1 MTIINRTMPLP
12 SNVEYVLSKLK
23 ENGYQAYVVGGA
35 VRDFLMGKT
44 PHDYD
49 LTSDALPS
57 QISDVFKEFYQEHSG
72 EKHGTIRVI
81 VDHKPIE
88 ITTFRC
94 DEGYTD
100 YRRPDNV
107 EFVKDVYI
115 DSKRRDFSINAFY
128 YSEGHI
134 YDFHEGL
141 EDLNNKIIK
150 TIGNPSARFHED
162 ALRILRAIRFS
173 AKLGY
178 EIESK
183 TKTALLDCKEE
194 LNLIAKERIL
204 IELKEISS
212 TSNFFRNIKEYFPI
226 FKLIIPCLDKIGN
239 SIDDIYNFDTKSY
252 GDYIASLSALFSL
265 REINND
271 FMPWRLFI
279 KMDNES
285 INAIKTLIKLKDIN
299 FNNSFDDDY
308 INGLILLSKPVDINV
323 FKNYLINLYNLKRFK
338 NDDIDSILNRVD
350 ILSEGNTPYSLKD
363 LEIDGNDLLKL
374 GIEKNQYFKEILN
387 EVLLR
392 CNQGD
397 LNNNNRNEEI
407 EFVKKWI
414 RTNTN

>member
-12 SNVEYVLSKLK
+12 SSVEYVLSRLK

-57 QISDVFKEFYQEHSG
+57 QISDVFKDFYQEHSG

-141 EDLNNKIIK
+141 EDLNNKVIK
-150 TIGNPSARFHED
+150 TIGNPSTRFHED

-204 IELKEISS
+204 TELKEISS
-212 TSNFFRNIKEYFPI
+212 TSNFFRDIKKYFPI

-271 FMPWRLFI
+271 FMLWKLFI

-323 FKNYLINLYNLKRFK
+323 FENYLINLYNLKRFK

-350 ILSEGNTPYSLKD
+350 ILSKGNTPYFLKD

-397 LNNNNRNEEI
+397 LNNNRNEEI

>member
-12 SNVEYVLSKLK
+12 SSVEYVLSKLK

-57 QISDVFKEFYQEHSG
+57 QISDVFKDFYQEHSG

-141 EDLNNKIIK
+141 EDLNNKVIK
-150 TIGNPSARFHED
+150 TIGNPSTRFHED

-204 IELKEISS
+204 TELKEISS
-212 TSNFFRNIKEYFPI
+212 TSNFFRNVKEYFPI

-271 FMPWRLFI
+271 FMPWKLFI

-350 ILSEGNTPYSLKD
+350 ILSKGNTPYSLKD

-397 LNNNNRNEEI
+397 LNNNRNEEI

>member
-12 SNVEYVLSKLK
+12 SSVEYVLSKLK

-57 QISDVFKEFYQEHSG
+57 QISDVFKDFYQEHSG

-141 EDLNNKIIK
+141 EDLNNKVIK
-150 TIGNPSARFHED
+150 TIGNPSTRFHED

-204 IELKEISS
+204 TELKEISS
-212 TSNFFRNIKEYFPI
+212 TSNFFKDIKEYFPI

-299 FNNSFDDDY
+299 FNNFFDDDY
-308 INGLILLSKPVDINV
+308 ISGLILLSKPVDINV

-338 NDDIDSILNRVD
+338 NVDIDSILNRVD

-397 LNNNNRNEEI
+397 LNNNRNEEI

>member
-1 MTIINRTMPLP
+1 MTVINRTMPLP
-12 SNVEYVLSKLK
+12 SSVEYVLSKLK

-57 QISDVFKEFYQEHSG
+57 QISDVFKDFYQEHSG

-128 YSEGHI
+128 YFEGHI

-141 EDLNNKIIK
+141 EDLNNKVIK
-150 TIGNPSARFHED
+150 TIGNPSTRFHED

-204 IELKEISS
+204 TELKEISS

-239 SIDDIYNFDTKSY
+239 SIDDIYNFDIKSY

-308 INGLILLSKPVDINV
+308 INGLILLSKPVDINA

-350 ILSEGNTPYSLKD
+350 ILSQGNTPYSLKD

-397 LNNNNRNEEI
+397 LNNNRNEEI

-414 RTNTN
+414 RNNTN

>member
-12 SNVEYVLSKLK
+12 SSVEYVLSKLK

-57 QISDVFKEFYQEHSG
+57 QISDVFKDFYQEHSG

-81 VDHKPIE
+81 IDHKPIE

-141 EDLNNKIIK
+141 EDLNNKVIK
-150 TIGNPSARFHED
+150 TIGNPSSRFHED

-212 TSNFFRNIKEYFPI
+212 TSNFFRNIKEYFSI

-374 GIEKNQYFKEILN
+374 GIEKNQYFKEMLN

-397 LNNNNRNEEI
+397 LNNNRNEEI

>member
-12 SNVEYVLSKLK
+12 SSVEYVLSKLK

-57 QISDVFKEFYQEHSG
+57 QISDVFKDFYQEHSG

-141 EDLNNKIIK
+141 EDLNNKVIK
-150 TIGNPSARFHED
+150 TIGNPSTRFHED

-204 IELKEISS
+204 TELKEISS
-212 TSNFFRNIKEYFPI
+212 TSNFFRDIKEYFPI

-338 NDDIDSILNRVD
+338 NDDIDSVLNRVD

-397 LNNNNRNEEI
+397 LNNNRNEQI

-414 RTNTN
+414 RNNTN

>member
-1 MTIINRTMPLP
+1 MPLP
-12 SNVEYVLSKLK
+12 SSVEYVLSKLK

-57 QISDVFKEFYQEHSG
+57 QISDVFKDFYQEHSG

-141 EDLNNKIIK
+141 EDLNNKVIK
-150 TIGNPSARFHED
+150 TIGNPSTRFHED

-212 TSNFFRNIKEYFPI
+212 TSNFFRNVKEYFPI

-239 SIDDIYNFDTKSY
+239 SIDDIYNFDIKSY

-338 NDDIDSILNRVD
+338 NDDIDSVLNRVD

-397 LNNNNRNEEI
+397 LNNNRNEEI

-414 RTNTN
+414 RTNIN

>member
-1 MTIINRTMPLP
+1 MTVINRTMPLP
-12 SNVEYVLSKLK
+12 SSVEYVLSKLK

-57 QISDVFKEFYQEHSG
+57 QISDVFKDFYQEHSG

-81 VDHKPIE
+81 IDHKPIE

-141 EDLNNKIIK
+141 EDLNNKVIK

-212 TSNFFRNIKEYFPI
+212 TSNFFRDIKEYFPI

-392 CNQGD
+392 CNQGN
-397 LNNNNRNEEI
+397 LNNNRNEEI

>member
-12 SNVEYVLSKLK
+12 SSVEYVLSKLK

-44 PHDYD
+44 PRDYD

-57 QISDVFKEFYQEHSG
+57 QISEVFKEFYQEHSG

-81 VDHKPIE
+81 IDHKPIE

-107 EFVKDVYI
+107 EFVKDAYI

-141 EDLNNKIIK
+141 EDLNNKVIK

-212 TSNFFRNIKEYFPI
+212 TSNFFIDIKEYFPI

-299 FNNSFDDDY
+299 FNNSFDDNY

-397 LNNNNRNEEI
+397 LNNNRNEEI

>member
-12 SNVEYVLSKLK
+12 SSVEYVLSKLK

-57 QISDVFKEFYQEHSG
+57 QISDVFKDFYQEHSG

-81 VDHKPIE
+81 IDHKPIE

-107 EFVKDVYI
+107 EFVKDAYI

-141 EDLNNKIIK
+141 EDLNNKVIK

-299 FNNSFDDDY
+299 FSNSFDDDY

-323 FKNYLINLYNLKRFK
+323 FKNYLINLYNLKRLK
-338 NDDIDSILNRVD
+338 NDDIDSILNRVG

-397 LNNNNRNEEI
+397 LNNNRNEEI

>member
-1 MTIINRTMPLP
+1 MTVINRTMPLP
-12 SNVEYVLSKLK
+12 SSVEYVLSKLK

-57 QISDVFKEFYQEHSG
+57 QISDVFKDFYQEHSG

-81 VDHKPIE
+81 IDHKPIE

-141 EDLNNKIIK
+141 EDLNNKVIK
-150 TIGNPSARFHED
+150 TIGNPSTRFHED

-178 EIESK
+178 KIESK

-204 IELKEISS
+204 TELKEISS
-212 TSNFFRNIKEYFPI
+212 TSNFFRNVKEYFPI
-226 FKLIIPCLDKIGN
+226 FKLIIPCLGKIGN
-239 SIDDIYNFDTKSY
+239 SIDDIYNFDTKSC

-397 LNNNNRNEEI
+397 LNNNRNEEI

-414 RTNTN
+414 RNNTN

>member
-12 SNVEYVLSKLK
+12 SSVEYVLSKLK

-57 QISDVFKEFYQEHSG
+57 QISDVFKDFYQEHSG

-81 VDHKPIE
+81 IDHKPIE

-115 DSKRRDFSINAFY
+115 DSKRRDFSVNAFY

-141 EDLNNKIIK
+141 EDLNNKVIK

-212 TSNFFRNIKEYFPI
+212 TSNFFRNVKEYFPI

-299 FNNSFDDDY
+299 FNNFFDNDY

-350 ILSEGNTPYSLKD
+350 IFSKGNTPYSLKD

-397 LNNNNRNEEI
+397 LNNNRNEEI

>member
-12 SNVEYVLSKLK
+12 SSVEYVLSRLK

-57 QISDVFKEFYQEHSG
+57 QISDVFKDFYQEHSG

-128 YSEGHI
+128 YFEGHI

-141 EDLNNKIIK
+141 EDLNNKVIK
-150 TIGNPSARFHED
+150 TIGNPSTRFHED

-204 IELKEISS
+204 TELKEISS
-212 TSNFFRNIKEYFPI
+212 TSNFFRNVKEYFPI

-239 SIDDIYNFDTKSY
+239 SIDDIYNFDIKSY

-338 NDDIDSILNRVD
+338 NDDIDSVLNRVD

-392 CNQGD
+392 CNQGN
-397 LNNNNRNEEI
+397 LNNNRNEEI

-414 RTNTN
+414 RTNIN

>member
-1 MTIINRTMPLP
+1 MTILNRTMPLP
-12 SNVEYVLSKLK
+12 SSVEYVLSKLK

-57 QISDVFKEFYQEHSG
+57 QISDVFKDFYQEHSG

-81 VDHKPIE
+81 IDHKPIE

-141 EDLNNKIIK
+141 EDLNNKVIK
-150 TIGNPSARFHED
+150 TIGSPSIRFHED

-226 FKLIIPCLDKIGN
+226 FKIIIPCLDKIGN
-239 SIDDIYNFDTKSY
+239 SIDDIYNFDTESY

-271 FMPWRLFI
+271 FMPWKLFI

-338 NDDIDSILNRVD
+338 NDDIDSILNRVG

-397 LNNNNRNEEI
+397 LNNNRNEEI

>member
-12 SNVEYVLSKLK
+12 SSVEYVLSKLK

-57 QISDVFKEFYQEHSG
+57 QISEVFKEFYQEHSG

-81 VDHKPIE
+81 IDHKPIE

-141 EDLNNKIIK
+141 EDLNNKVIK

-212 TSNFFRNIKEYFPI
+212 TSNFFRDIKEYFPI

-350 ILSEGNTPYSLKD
+350 ILFEGNTPYSLKD

-397 LNNNNRNEEI
+397 LNNNRNEEI

>member
-12 SNVEYVLSKLK
+12 SSVEYVLSKLK

-57 QISDVFKEFYQEHSG
+57 QISDVFKDFYQEHSG

-81 VDHKPIE
+81 IDHKPIE

-107 EFVKDVYI
+107 EFVKDAYI

-141 EDLNNKIIK
+141 EDLNNKVIK

-212 TSNFFRNIKEYFPI
+212 TSNFFRDIKEYFPI

-308 INGLILLSKPVDINV
+308 INGLILLSKPVDMNV

-374 GIEKNQYFKEILN
+374 GIEKNKYFKEILN

-397 LNNNNRNEEI
+397 LNNNRNEEI

-414 RTNTN
+414 RNNTN

>member
-12 SNVEYVLSKLK
+12 SSVEYVLSKLK

-57 QISDVFKEFYQEHSG
+57 QISDVFKDFYQEHSG

-81 VDHKPIE
+81 IDHKPIE

-141 EDLNNKIIK
+141 EDLNNKVIK

-212 TSNFFRNIKEYFPI
+212 TSNFFIDIKEYFPI

-299 FNNSFDDDY
+299 FNNSFDDNY

-392 CNQGD
+392 CNQGN
-397 LNNNNRNEEI
+397 LNNNRNEEI

>member
-12 SNVEYVLSKLK
+12 SSVEYVLSKLK

-57 QISDVFKEFYQEHSG
+57 QISDVFKDFYQEHSG

-141 EDLNNKIIK
+141 EDLNNKVIK
-150 TIGNPSARFHED
+150 TIGNPSTRFHED

-204 IELKEISS
+204 TELKEISS
-212 TSNFFRNIKEYFPI
+212 TSNFFRNVKEYFPI

-239 SIDDIYNFDTKSY
+239 SIDDIYNFDIKSY

-350 ILSEGNTPYSLKD
+350 ILSQGNTPYSLKD

-387 EVLLR
+387 EALLR

-397 LNNNNRNEEI
+397 LNNNRNGEI

>member
-12 SNVEYVLSKLK
+12 SSVEYVLSKLK

-57 QISDVFKEFYQEHSG
+57 QISDVFKDFYQEHSG

-81 VDHKPIE
+81 IDHKPIE

-107 EFVKDVYI
+107 EFVKDAYI

-141 EDLNNKIIK
+141 EDLNNKVIK

-212 TSNFFRNIKEYFPI
+212 TSNFFIDIKEYFPI

-299 FNNSFDDDY
+299 FNNSFDDNY

-397 LNNNNRNEEI
+397 LNNNRNEEI

-414 RTNTN
+414 RTNIN

>member
-12 SNVEYVLSKLK
+12 SSVEYVLSKLK

-57 QISDVFKEFYQEHSG
+57 QISDVFKDFYQEHSG

-81 VDHKPIE
+81 IDHKPIE

-107 EFVKDVYI
+107 EFVKDAYI

-134 YDFHEGL
+134 YDFHDGL
-141 EDLNNKIIK
+141 EDLNNKVIK
-150 TIGNPSARFHED
+150 TIGNPSTRFHED

-212 TSNFFRNIKEYFPI
+212 TSNFFRDIKEYFPI

-308 INGLILLSKPVDINV
+308 INGLILLSKPVDMNV

-397 LNNNNRNEEI
+397 LNNNRNEEI

>member
-1 MTIINRTMPLP
+1 MTVINRTMPLP
-12 SNVEYVLSKLK
+12 SSVEYVLSKLK

-57 QISDVFKEFYQEHSG
+57 KISDVFKDFYQEHSG

-141 EDLNNKIIK
+141 EDLNNKVIK
-150 TIGNPSARFHED
+150 TIGNPSTRFHED

-204 IELKEISS
+204 TELKEISS
-212 TSNFFRNIKEYFPI
+212 TSNFFRNVKEYFPI

-392 CNQGD
+392 CNQGN
-397 LNNNNRNEEI
+397 LNNNRNEEI

-414 RTNTN
+414 RTNIN

>member
-12 SNVEYVLSKLK
+12 SSVEYVLSRLK

-57 QISDVFKEFYQEHSG
+57 QISDVFKDFYQEHSG

-141 EDLNNKIIK
+141 EDLNNKVIK
-150 TIGNPSARFHED
+150 TIGNPSTRFHED

-204 IELKEISS
+204 TELKEISS

-239 SIDDIYNFDTKSY
+239 SIDDIYNFDIKSY

-285 INAIKTLIKLKDIN
+285 INAIKNLIKLKDIN

-397 LNNNNRNEEI
+397 LNNNRNEEI

>member
-12 SNVEYVLSKLK
+12 SSVEYVLSKLK

-57 QISDVFKEFYQEHSG
+57 QISDVFKDFYQEHSG

-141 EDLNNKIIK
+141 EDLNNKVIK
-150 TIGNPSARFHED
+150 TIGNPSTRFHED

-204 IELKEISS
+204 TELKEISS
-212 TSNFFRNIKEYFPI
+212 TSNFFRNVKEYFPI

-338 NDDIDSILNRVD
+338 NDDIDSVLNRVD

-397 LNNNNRNEEI
+397 LNNNRNEEI

-414 RTNTN
+414 RNNTN

>member
-81 VDHKPIE
+81 IDHKPIE

-128 YSEGHI
+128 YFEGHI

-141 EDLNNKIIK
+141 EDLNNKVIK
-150 TIGNPSARFHED
+150 TIGNPSTRFHED

-204 IELKEISS
+204 TELKEISS
-212 TSNFFRNIKEYFPI
+212 TSNFFRNVKEYFPI

-239 SIDDIYNFDTKSY
+239 SIDDIYNFDIKSY

-338 NDDIDSILNRVD
+338 NDDIDSVLNRVD

-397 LNNNNRNEEI
+397 LNNNRNEEI

-414 RTNTN
+414 RTNIN

>member
-12 SNVEYVLSKLK
+12 SSVEYVLSKLK

-57 QISDVFKEFYQEHSG
+57 QISDVFKDFYQEHSG

-81 VDHKPIE
+81 IDHKPIE

-141 EDLNNKIIK
+141 EDLNNKVIK

-392 CNQGD
+392 CNQGN
-397 LNNNNRNEEI
+397 LNNNRNEEI

>member
-12 SNVEYVLSKLK
+12 SSVEYILSRLK

-57 QISDVFKEFYQEHSG
+57 QISDVFKDFYQEHSG

-141 EDLNNKIIK
+141 EDLNNKVIK
-150 TIGNPSARFHED
+150 TIGNPSTRFHED

-212 TSNFFRNIKEYFPI
+212 TSNFFRDIKEYFPI

-271 FMPWRLFI
+271 FMLWKLFI

-350 ILSEGNTPYSLKD
+350 ILSKGNTPYFLKD

-397 LNNNNRNEEI
+397 LNNNRNEEI

>member
-12 SNVEYVLSKLK
+12 SSVEYVLSKLK

-57 QISDVFKEFYQEHSG
+57 QISDVFKDFYQEHSG

-81 VDHKPIE
+81 IDHKPIE

-141 EDLNNKIIK
+141 EDLNNKVIK

-212 TSNFFRNIKEYFPI
+212 TSNFFKDVKEYFPI
-226 FKLIIPCLDKIGN
+226 FKIIIPCLDKIGN

-397 LNNNNRNEEI
+397 LNNNRNEEI

>member
-12 SNVEYVLSKLK
+12 SSVEYVLSKLK

-57 QISDVFKEFYQEHSG
+57 QISDVFKDFYQEHSG

-141 EDLNNKIIK
+141 EDLNNKVIK
-150 TIGNPSARFHED
+150 TIGNPSTRFHED

-204 IELKEISS
+204 TELKEISS
-212 TSNFFRNIKEYFPI
+212 TSNFFRNVKEYFPI

-338 NDDIDSILNRVD
+338 NYDIDSILNRVD

-392 CNQGD
+392 CNQGN
-397 LNNNNRNEEI
+397 LNNNRNEEI

>member
-1 MTIINRTMPLP
+1 MTVINRTMPLP
-12 SNVEYVLSKLK
+12 SSVEYVLSKLK

-57 QISDVFKEFYQEHSG
+57 QISDVFKDFYQEHSG

-128 YSEGHI
+128 YFEGHI

-141 EDLNNKIIK
+141 EDLNNKVIK
-150 TIGNPSARFHED
+150 TIGNPSTRFHED

-204 IELKEISS
+204 TELKEISS

-271 FMPWRLFI
+271 FMFWKLFI

-350 ILSEGNTPYSLKD
+350 ILSKGNTPYFLKD

-397 LNNNNRNEEI
+397 LNNNRNEEI

>member
-12 SNVEYVLSKLK
+12 SSVEYVLSKLK

-57 QISDVFKEFYQEHSG
+57 QISDVFKDFYQEHSG

-141 EDLNNKIIK
+141 EDLNNKVIK
-150 TIGNPSARFHED
+150 TIGNPSTRFHED

-204 IELKEISS
+204 TELKEISS
-212 TSNFFRNIKEYFPI
+212 TSNFFRDIKEYFPI

-285 INAIKTLIKLKDIN
+285 INAIKNLIKLKDIN

-350 ILSEGNTPYSLKD
+350 ILSQGNTPYSLKD

-397 LNNNNRNEEI
+397 LNNNRNEEI

>member
-1 MTIINRTMPLP
+1 MTVINRTMPLP
-12 SNVEYVLSKLK
+12 SSVEYVLSKLK

-57 QISDVFKEFYQEHSG
+57 QISDVFKDFYQEHSG

-141 EDLNNKIIK
+141 EDLNNKVIK
-150 TIGNPSARFHED
+150 TIGNPSTRFHED

-204 IELKEISS
+204 TELKEISS
-212 TSNFFRNIKEYFPI
+212 TSNFFRDIKEYFPI

-271 FMPWRLFI
+271 FMSWKLFI

-285 INAIKTLIKLKDIN
+285 INAIKTLIKLNDIN

-397 LNNNNRNEEI
+397 LNNNRNEEI

>member
-12 SNVEYVLSKLK
+12 SSVEYVLSKLK

-57 QISDVFKEFYQEHSG
+57 QISDVFKDFYQEHSG

-81 VDHKPIE
+81 IDHKPIE

-141 EDLNNKIIK
+141 EDLNNKVIK
-150 TIGNPSARFHED
+150 TIGNPSTRFHED

-204 IELKEISS
+204 TELKEISS

-308 INGLILLSKPVDINV
+308 INGLIFLSKPVDINV

-338 NDDIDSILNRVD
+338 NDDIDSILNRMD

-397 LNNNNRNEEI
+397 LNNNRNEEI

>member
-1 MTIINRTMPLP
+1 MTVINRTMPLP
-12 SNVEYVLSKLK
+12 SSVEYVLSKLK

-57 QISDVFKEFYQEHSG
+57 QISDVFKDFYQEHSG

-141 EDLNNKIIK
+141 EDLNNKVIK
-150 TIGNPSARFHED
+150 TIGNPSTRFHED

-178 EIESK
+178 KIESK

-212 TSNFFRNIKEYFPI
+212 TSNFFRNVKEYFPI

-271 FMPWRLFI
+271 FMLWKLFI

-397 LNNNNRNEEI
+397 LNNNRNEQI

-414 RTNTN
+414 RNNTN

>member
-12 SNVEYVLSKLK
+12 SSVEYVLSRLK

-57 QISDVFKEFYQEHSG
+57 QISDVFKDFYQEHSG

-141 EDLNNKIIK
+141 EDLNNKVIK
-150 TIGNPSARFHED
+150 TIGNPSTRFHED

-204 IELKEISS
+204 TELKEISS
-212 TSNFFRNIKEYFPI
+212 TSNFFRNVKEYFPI

-271 FMPWRLFI
+271 FMLWKLFI

-350 ILSEGNTPYSLKD
+350 ILSKGNTPYSLKD

-397 LNNNNRNEEI
+397 LNNNRNEEI

>member
-57 QISDVFKEFYQEHSG
+57 QISDVFKDFYQEHSG

-81 VDHKPIE
+81 IDHKPIE

-141 EDLNNKIIK
+141 EDLNNKVIK

-397 LNNNNRNEEI
+397 LNNNRNEEI

-414 RTNTN
+414 RNKTN

>member
-12 SNVEYVLSKLK
+12 SSVEYVLSKLK

-57 QISDVFKEFYQEHSG
+57 QISDVFKDFYQEHSG

-81 VDHKPIE
+81 IDHKPIE

-107 EFVKDVYI
+107 EFVKDAYI

-141 EDLNNKIIK
+141 EDLNNKVIK
-150 TIGNPSARFHED
+150 TIGNPSTRFHED

-212 TSNFFRNIKEYFPI
+212 TSNFFRDIKEYFPI

-265 REINND
+265 HEINND

-308 INGLILLSKPVDINV
+308 INGLILLSKPVDMNV

-397 LNNNNRNEEI
+397 LNNNRNEEI

-414 RTNTN
+414 RNNTN

>member
-12 SNVEYVLSKLK
+12 SSVEYVLSRLK

-57 QISDVFKEFYQEHSG
+57 QISDVFKDFYQEHSG

-141 EDLNNKIIK
+141 EDLNNKVIK
-150 TIGNPSARFHED
+150 TIGNPFARFHED

-204 IELKEISS
+204 TELKEISS
-212 TSNFFRNIKEYFPI
+212 TSNFFRDIKEYFPI

-271 FMPWRLFI
+271 FMSWKLFI

-397 LNNNNRNEEI
+397 LKNNRNEEI

>member
-12 SNVEYVLSKLK
+12 SSVEYVLSKLK

-57 QISDVFKEFYQEHSG
+57 QISDVFKDFYQEHSG

-81 VDHKPIE
+81 IDHKPIE

-141 EDLNNKIIK
+141 EDLNNKVIK
-150 TIGNPSARFHED
+150 TIGNPSTRFHED

-212 TSNFFRNIKEYFPI
+212 TSNFFRDIKEYFPI

-323 FKNYLINLYNLKRFK
+323 FKNYLTNLYNLKRFK

-374 GIEKNQYFKEILN
+374 GIEKNQYFKEVLN

-397 LNNNNRNEEI
+397 LNNNRNEEI

>member
-12 SNVEYVLSKLK
+12 SSVEYVLSKLK

-57 QISDVFKEFYQEHSG
+57 QISDVFKDFYQEHSG
-72 EKHGTIRVI
+72 EKHGTVRVI
-81 VDHKPIE
+81 IDHKPIE

-141 EDLNNKIIK
+141 EDLNNKVIK

-285 INAIKTLIKLKDIN
+285 INEIKTLIKLKDIN
-299 FNNSFDDDY
+299 FNNFFDNDY

-350 ILSEGNTPYSLKD
+350 ILSKGNTPYSLKD

-397 LNNNNRNEEI
+397 LNNNRNEEI

>member
-12 SNVEYVLSKLK
+12 SSVEYVLSRLK

-57 QISDVFKEFYQEHSG
+57 QISDVFKDFYQEHSG

-141 EDLNNKIIK
+141 EDLNNKVIK
-150 TIGNPSARFHED
+150 TIGNPSTRFHED

-204 IELKEISS
+204 TELKEISS
-212 TSNFFRNIKEYFPI
+212 TSNFFRNVKEYFPI

-239 SIDDIYNFDTKSY
+239 SIDDIYNFDIKSY

-350 ILSEGNTPYSLKD
+350 ILSQGNTPYSLKD

-397 LNNNNRNEEI
+397 LNNNRNEEI